1 MSQHERR
8 QPVYATIR
16 DSLSDAL
23 DELAVD
29 MKTDPQGVL
38 DALLEIM
45 LSHEAFYARAALE
58 VERRARQSDYVA

>member
-1 MSQHERR
+1 MSQRERR

-16 DSLSDAL
+16 ESLTDAL

-38 DALLEIM
+38 NDLLDLALDNHALL
-45 LSHEAFYARAALE
+45 ARSLLK
-58 VERRARQSDYVA
+58 VERRARSLGVVA